1 MDEITINLTV
11 NISLPQEKLT
21 VNGVLFGLTKVIKE
35 VFFIM
40 LKVLLEALEERER
53 QRLSRVCPG
62 RYVKNGHQTQ
72 EKVIRTEWGI
82 FRYHP
87 QQLKDKKTGRTFLP
101 LRECGF
107 STSAMTLHRR
117 VQKMGERWIFQPTRP
132 SPPYRFLMADGTGF
146 RRQGSRG
153 QALKNG
159 EFRLLLAST
168 GVNHPFQPIGVG
180 VNSSGEKI
188 GEELTTLIDTTH
200 LEVLFAD
207 GEPGIEALLLPGMRF
222 QRCLVHGRRDFPF
235 LLYADGLKK
244 KEQLPFTQHF
254 DSLPVFS
261 FPQKK
266 LETLNSQDIPQVLEA
281 IGKTRQGFLDLLEV
295 LDPTTYPRSRAYLE
309 GLSGRL
315 FTFFDWWLEKEEVI
329 PSTTNPIEGTFSRIK
344 NRIRSI
350 GRRWSDQGLLH
361 YLRVALLK
369 IFSPQIW
376 KQFWEDFFKECPPI
390 QLKGIYYHWKWIE
403 SGIR

>member
-1 MDEITINLTV
+1 M
-11 NISLPQEKLT
+11 
-21 VNGVLFGLTKVIKE
+21 
-35 VFFIM
+35 
-40 LKVLLEALEERER
+40 
-53 QRLSRVCPG
+53 
-62 RYVKNGHQTQ
+62 
-72 EKVIRTEWGI
+72 
-82 FRYHP
+82 
-87 QQLKDKKTGRTFLP
+87 
-101 LRECGF
+101 
-107 STSAMTLHRR
+107 
-117 VQKMGERWIFQPTRP
+117 
-132 SPPYRFLMADGTGF
+132 
-146 RRQGSRG
+146 
-153 QALKNG
+153 KNG

-235 LLYADGLKK
+235 LLYADDLKK

-281 IGKTRQGFLDLLEV
+281 IGKTRQGFLELLKI
-295 LDPTTYPRSRAYLE
+295 LNPDTYPRSRAYLE

-315 FTFFDWWLEKEEVI
+315 FTFFDWWLEKGEVI

-390 QLKGIYYHWKWIE
+390 LLKGIRYHWKWIE
-403 SGIR
+403 SGIT

>member
-1 MDEITINLTV
+1 VGLAVHLSYRLAAKEI
-11 NISLPQEKLT
+11 S
-21 VNGVLFGLTKVIKE
+21 
-35 VFFIM
+35 
-40 LKVLLEALEERER
+40 
-53 QRLSRVCPG
+53 RLG
-62 RYVKNGHQTQ
+62 
-72 EKVIRTEWGI
+72 
-82 FRYHP
+82 
-87 QQLKDKKTGRTFLP
+87 
-101 LRECGF
+101 GF

-266 LETLNSQDIPQVLEA
+266 LETLNSQVIPQVLEA
-281 IGKTRQGFLDLLEV
+281 IGKTRQGFLELLKI
-295 LDPTTYPRSRAYLE
+295 LNPDTYPRSRAYLE

-315 FTFFDWWLEKEEVI
+315 FTFFDWWLEKGEVI

-376 KQFWEDFFKECPPI
+376 KQFWEDFFKECPAI
-390 QLKGIYYHWKWIE
+390 LLKGIRYYWKWIE

>member
-1 MDEITINLTV
+1 M
-11 NISLPQEKLT
+11 
-21 VNGVLFGLTKVIKE
+21 
-35 VFFIM
+35 
-40 LKVLLEALEERER
+40 
-53 QRLSRVCPG
+53 
-62 RYVKNGHQTQ
+62 
-72 EKVIRTEWGI
+72 
-82 FRYHP
+82 
-87 QQLKDKKTGRTFLP
+87 
-101 LRECGF
+101 
-107 STSAMTLHRR
+107 
-117 VQKMGERWIFQPTRP
+117 
-132 SPPYRFLMADGTGF
+132 
-146 RRQGSRG
+146 
-153 QALKNG
+153 
-159 EFRLLLAST
+159 
-168 GVNHPFQPIGVG
+168 NHPFQPIGVG

-266 LETLNSQDIPQVLEA
+266 LATLNSQDIPQVLEA
-281 IGKTRQGFLDLLEV
+281 IGKTRQGFLELLKI
-295 LDPTTYPRSRAYLE
+295 LLTPTPTPGAGPTLRVYPVVFSPSSIGGWKRERSYHQPPTPLKGA
-309 GLSGRL
+309 
-315 FTFFDWWLEKEEVI
+315 
-329 PSTTNPIEGTFSRIK
+329 FSRIK

-390 QLKGIYYHWKWIE
+390 LLKGIRYHWKWIE
-403 SGIR
+403 SGIT

>member
-1 MDEITINLTV
+1 MDKIKINLTV

-21 VNGVLFGLTKVIKE
+21 VNGVLFGLTQLIKE

-72 EKVIRTEWGI
+72 EKVIRTEGGI

-200 LEVLFAD
+200 LEVLFAN

-281 IGKTRQGFLDLLEV
+281 IGKTRQGFLELLKI
-295 LDPTTYPRSRAYLE
+295 LNPDTYPRSRAYLE

-315 FTFFDWWLEKEEVI
+315 FTFFDWWLEKGEVI

-369 IFSPQIW
+369 IFSPQTW

-390 QLKGIYYHWKWIE
+390 QLKGIHYHWKWIE
-403 SGIR
+403 SGIT